1 MATTNPTITTA
12 WAKLVNLGDDFLLT
26 LPFTTRTSIEVA
38 IKDSDAAPT
47 VQGHVIR
54 GDRIEGLNRTLLGPG
69 YVFARCQEGS
79 VVATLS
85 AWTPT

>member
-12 WAKLVNLGDDFLLT
+12 WAKIVNVGDSFLLT

-38 IKDSDAAPT
+38 VRDADSAPT
-47 VQGHVIR
+47 VQGHVLR
-54 GDRIEGLNRTLLGPG
+54 GDRAESLTRSLIGPG
-69 YVFARCQEGS
+69 YVFARSQGGS
-79 VVATLS
+79 VVVNLS

>member
-12 WAKLVNLGDDFLLT
+12 WAKLVDLGDEFLLT

-38 IKDSDAAPT
+38 VRDADTVPT
-47 VQGHVIR
+47 VQGHVLR
-54 GDRIEGLNRTLLGPG
+54 GDRIEGLNRALIGPG
-69 YVFARCQEGS
+69 YVFARCQGGS

-85 AWTPT
+85 AWTP